1 MARFSRPA
9 LWLWR
14 IFSNFLP
21 KSHLSFPFLQES
33 QRRTKKKDP
42 FYTKTRVTRYLCN
55 QISQNCTKK
64 YQIWLYEIIR
74 FLKIVKFLVLET
86 KKDPFHTK
94 KRGWPGI
101 FEIRFLKIVPTNL
114 KNGFMRWTDP
124 IQSGL
129 NFQTLKFLG
138 PRLTKV
144 SHFSKYTA

>member
-1 MARFSRPA
+1 MARFRRPA

-14 IFSNFLP
+14 NFSNFLP
-21 KSHLSFPFLQES
+21 KSHLSFPFHQES
-33 QRRTKKKDP
+33 QRKQKKDP

-94 KRGWPGI
+94 NKADQVSSKSDFSKLYQQISKMALWD
-101 FEIRFLKIVPTNL
+101 E
-114 KNGFMRWTDP
+114 P
-124 IQSGL
+124 IQSNL
-129 NFQTLKFLG
+129 AWTFKPSNFWDHG
-138 PRLTKV
+138 
-144 SHFSKYTA
+144 